1 MKPSFHHVLPLLVV
15 LSLGS
20 GGCAVLQK
28 IGGGGG
34 APGGFSPDQVQVFP
48 VSLKTLAAEPLEESS
63 LFIGTLEA
71 SQRVEIKPEA
81 AGRVTQVLVKPGDSV
96 TPGKALLR
104 LSPDRSEAALTAAE
118 ARVDA
123 ARAARNTAE
132 AQWRSSQARVVE
144 LQADL
149 ELKKA
154 DFDRTSN
161 LVKEGALA
169 QQSLDQVVRD
179 RDAALAAL
187 NAAKQQVLANAAA
200 VEEAKAALAQAEA
213 GVRSV
218 QEDLQDTTV
227 NAPIAGVVGDWD
239 IKLGDYVEVGDTV
252 TSITNNQTLEIE
264 LPIPVEYRDQ
274 LKLDLPVQLRNYSTE
289 TVLAEGKVNFIS
301 PSVDSR
307 TQSILVKAEVANPK
321 GTLQDAQQVEA
332 RVLWSK
338 APGILVPT
346 ETIVR
351 FGGQTFIFV
360 AKQQEDGLVA
370 EQRPVTLG
378 NLQGNAYQVL
388 EGLEAGEQIV
398 VSGMLNLADGA
409 KLAVQEGQQGQAEQS
424 NQAGQAGQ

>member
-1 MKPSFHHVLPLLVV
+1 MV
-15 LSLGS
+15 LSLSVGS
-20 GGCAVLQK
+20 SGCAVLQK
-28 IGGGGG
+28 MRGGP
-34 APGGFSPDQVQVFP
+34 PGGFSPDQVQVFP
-48 VSLKTLAAEPLEESS
+48 VTLKTLVEEPLENSS

-81 AGRVTQVLVKPGDSV
+81 AGRVTQVLIQPGDPV

-104 LSPDRSEAALTAAE
+104 LSPDRSEAALTAAQ

-123 ARAARNTAE
+123 ARAGKNTAE
-132 AQWRSSQARVVE
+132 AQWRSSQARVQQ

-149 ELKKA
+149 DLQKTE
-154 DFDRTSN
+154 FSRIEN

-169 QQSLDQVVRD
+169 QQSLDQVIRD

-200 VEEAKAALAQAEA
+200 VEEAKATLAQAEA

-218 QEDLQDTTV
+218 EEDLKDTTI
-227 NAPIAGVVGDWD
+227 NAPIAGVVGNLD

-252 TSITNNQTLEIE
+252 TSITNNKTLEIE
-264 LPIPVEYRDQ
+264 LPIPVEYREQ
-274 LKLDLPVQLRNYSTE
+274 LKLNLPVQLRNYNSE

-307 TQSILVKAEVANPK
+307 TQSILVKAQVQNPNN
-321 GTLQDAQQVEA
+321 TLQDAQQVES

-338 APGILVPT
+338 SPGILVPT

-360 AKQQEDGLVA
+360 AQKKDGGEGLVA
-370 EQRPVTLG
+370 EQRPITLG
-378 NLQGNAYQVL
+378 SLQGNAYQVV
-388 EGLEAGEQIV
+388 EGLKAGEQIV
-398 VSGMLNLADGA
+398 VSGMLNLSDGA
-409 KLAVQEGQQGQAEQS
+409 TIAVQEAAQGAVPK
-424 NQAGQAGQ
+424 